1 MAVALKLMDEFEG
14 HSLTVLRLVAEV
26 ADDHPGCDPS
36 LLERAARTRL
46 IAFIRGESDSTND
59 RDVQLG
65 LPPAMPVPRQKEV
78 S

>member
-1 MAVALKLMDEFEG
+1 MAVALKLMGEFEN

-26 ADDHPGCDPS
+26 ADDHPDCDPS
-36 LLERAARTRL
+36 LLERAARARL
-46 IAFIRGESDSTND
+46 IAFIRGESDSNV

-65 LPPAMPVPRQKEV
+65 LRPARPVPMQKEV